1 MTPVADQAPNVPK
14 PVLSPPEA
22 EPLLASRFVVP
33 ARPDGFVP
41 RVRIVETLQ
50 RGIGGPLTLV
60 SAPAGTGKT
69 VAVASWVVDGRAP
82 GPVAW
87 ISLDDVGL
95 TGPTL
100 WSLVVEGLRR
110 SGVDVSGEVPAASV
124 TTRAPTFLSW
134 LVTRIV
140 AHPRPVVLVLDEAD
154 DMSRDNALG
163 LDYLVRR
170 SAGHLRLAV
179 VTRSDPLLSLHRY
192 RLENAMVEVR
202 MSDLAFTAAE
212 GRSLLAARGV
222 ELSPAEADAVV
233 RRTEGWAAGL
243 VLTAMSLGHRADRD
257 IAAAEITGDSG
268 TVSEYLLSEVL
279 NAHSADARDLLLRT
293 SVVDVLRPGLVEALA
308 GPQAFRAL
316 TFLERGNAFLEP
328 VPETRGWFRYHALF
342 RELLRAQL
350 AYEAPATA
358 VEMHRAAAEWFAGE
372 GQLEEAVRHAAAAE
386 DWEDAAGYVVDGLAI
401 GRLLATPGA
410 GALSEVFSRLPRGQT
425 GVAVSLVR
433 AAEAMSRGD
442 VASCAGHLNSAREQ
456 VTDAR
461 PWAAADLSSDV
472 LSLVLAVALGD
483 FDKALEAAARAEQTL
498 DLASRGRPGRQEL
511 VALVEFAKALALQ
524 QAGRLDAALEAFA
537 AAAAASRG
545 TPCCEAILAGSL
557 ARLALVAAWRGQLRK
572 AQRLAEEALAAR
584 PASDLPVGS
593 SLGTAEVALA
603 WVTTQTYDLSAAR
616 HHAQRA
622 AEALI
627 AAGDAMPRVMLA
639 MVEART
645 CRGRGDLDSARAAL
659 AEARG
664 HRPPAPA
671 WLTDELRVEE
681 AALDVVSGEPTRA
694 AAVAETLAAA
704 RSEPASAGATLVL
717 AYARLV
723 SGDPVDDPVEV
734 GPAGVTLTTR
744 VDGWLLEAYRQ
755 LQHGHEVRAA
765 RALEHSLR
773 LAAPEQLRRPFR
785 EAPAD
790 VRRLMRVQND
800 LTDRHPWLDGS
811 RQPAVPRQRQRRA
824 TPEPSPAIVEPLTEK
839 ELEVLGHLGDLLTT
853 EEIAAVMF
861 ISVNTVRTH
870 VRNILRKMSASRRN
884 EAVRRAR
891 ELHILA
897 S

>member
-1 MTPVADQAPNVPK
+1 MTPVADRAPNVPK
-14 PVLSPPEA
+14 PVLSPL

-33 ARPDGFVP
+33 ARPDGFVA
-41 RVRIVETLQ
+41 RARIVETLQ
-50 RGIGGPLTLV
+50 RGVGGPLTLV

-69 VAVASWVVDGRAP
+69 VAVASWVADGRAP
-82 GPVAW
+82 GPVVW
-87 ISLDDVGL
+87 ISLDDVRL

-110 SGVDVSGEVPAASV
+110 SEVDVSGKVPAASV
-124 TTRAPTFLSW
+124 TTREPTFLSW

-140 AHPRPVVLVLDEAD
+140 AHPRPIVLVLDEAD

-170 SAGHLRLAV
+170 SAGHLRLVV
-179 VTRSDPLLSLHRY
+179 VTRSDPLLTLHRY

-212 GRSLLAARGV
+212 GRALLAARGV

-243 VLTAMSLGHRADRD
+243 VLTAMSLGHRADLD
-257 IAAAEITGDSG
+257 TAAAEITGDSG

-279 NAHSADARDLLLRT
+279 NAHSAVARELLLRT

-328 VPETRGWFRYHALF
+328 VPGTRGWFRYHALF

-358 VEMHRAAAEWFAGE
+358 VELHRAAAEWFAGE
-372 GQLEEAVRHAAAAE
+372 GQLEEAVQHAAAAE

-410 GALSEVFSRLPRGQT
+410 GVLSEVFSKLPRGQT
-425 GVAVSLVR
+425 GAAVSLVR

-442 VASCAGHLNSAREQ
+442 VASCAGPLDSAREQ
-456 VTDAR
+456 LTDKG
-461 PWAAADLSSDV
+461 PWVAADLSSEV

-483 FDKALEAAARAEQTL
+483 FEKALEAAARAEQTL
-498 DLASRGRPGRQEL
+498 DQASRGRPGRQEL
-511 VALVEFAKALALQ
+511 VALVEFARALALQ
-524 QAGRLDAALEAFA
+524 QAGCLDAALEAFA
-537 AAAAASRG
+537 AAASAASQG

-557 ARLALVAAWRGQLRK
+557 AHLALIAAWRGQLRK

-593 SLGTAEVALA
+593 SLGAAEVALA
-603 WVTTQTYDLSAAR
+603 WVTTQTYDLATAR

-627 AAGDAMPRVMLA
+627 AVGDAMPRVMLA

-645 CRGRGDLDSARAAL
+645 CRGRGDLEAARVAL
-659 AEARG
+659 AEALG

-681 AALDVVSGEPTRA
+681 AALDVVSGEPARA
-694 AAVAETLAAA
+694 AAVTETLAAA

-717 AYARLV
+717 ALARLV
-723 SGDPVDDPVEV
+723 SGDPVDDPIQA
-734 GPAGVTLTTR
+734 GPVGVTLTTR

-790 VRRLMRVQND
+790 VRRLMRLQND

-811 RQPAVPRQRQRRA
+811 RQRAVPHQRQRRA
-824 TPEPSPAIVEPLTEK
+824 VPEPNPAIVEPLTEK
-839 ELEVLGHLGDLLTT
+839 ELEVLGHLGELLTT